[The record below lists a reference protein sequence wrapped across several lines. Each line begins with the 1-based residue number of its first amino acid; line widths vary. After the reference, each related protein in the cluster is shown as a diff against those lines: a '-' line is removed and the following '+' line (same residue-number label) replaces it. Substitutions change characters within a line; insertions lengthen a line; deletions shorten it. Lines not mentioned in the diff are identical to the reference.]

1 MASKLNK
8 IINSA
13 DKAEQVGIVLMETQ
27 DHLKA
32 KRKAYLDIASNTTS
46 HKTYKIY
53 MYKYQ
58 QVDNQIAKIDL
69 ALNTVTTFLPLPS

>member
-13 DKAEQVGIVLMETQ
+13 EKAEQVGIVLMETQ

-32 KRKAYLDIASNTTS
+32 KRKSYLDIANSTTS
-46 HKTYKIY
+46 HETYKIY

-58 QVDNQIAKIDL
+58 QVDSQIAKIEL
-69 ALNTVTTFLPLPS
+69 ALNTVTSFLTLPS